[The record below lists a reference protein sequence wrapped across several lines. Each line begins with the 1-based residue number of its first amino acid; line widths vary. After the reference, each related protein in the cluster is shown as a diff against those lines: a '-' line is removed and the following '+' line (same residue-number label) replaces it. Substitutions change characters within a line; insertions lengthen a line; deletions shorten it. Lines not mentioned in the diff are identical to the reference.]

1 MIKFYRC
8 TYDEYQY
15 IWLKERINNF
25 LVIHLSAAH
34 SVDQLV
40 DQFLTLNQ
48 NQDRETVKKTI
59 QQILKENNV
68 TL

>member
-1 MIKFYRC
+1 MIKFYKC

-25 LVIHLSAAH
+25 LVLHINSNFTL
-34 SVDQLV
+34 DQLV
-40 DQFLTLNQ
+40 EQFLAMNQ
-48 NQDRETVKKTI
+48 NQDRETVKKTME
-59 QQILKENNV
+59 QILKENNV